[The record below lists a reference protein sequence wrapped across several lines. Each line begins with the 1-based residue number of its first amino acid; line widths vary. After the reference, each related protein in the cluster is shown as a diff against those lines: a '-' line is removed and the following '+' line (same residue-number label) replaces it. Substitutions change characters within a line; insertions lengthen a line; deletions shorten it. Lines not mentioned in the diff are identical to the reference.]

1 LRTKPED
8 WSGTVSILSSEID
21 TLRAAAHRVYFYN
34 TYPIKADVF
43 PTIEK
48 RLKKRYSWPLGVTS
62 LIITA
67 CSLADINTIYKR
79 EGEPS
84 E

>member
-1 LRTKPED
+1 MNTP
-8 WSGTVSILSSEID
+8 
-21 TLRAAAHRVYFYN
+21 RAAAHGVYFYN

-62 LIITA
+62 LIITVR
-67 CSLADINTIYKR
+67 SLANVNRICIR

>member
-1 LRTKPED
+1 M
-8 WSGTVSILSSEID
+8 
-21 TLRAAAHRVYFYN
+21 YFYD
-34 TYPIKADVF
+34 TYPMKADVF

-62 LIITA
+62 LIITVR
-67 CSLADINTIYKR
+67 SLANVNRICIR